1 MAEISTLEG
10 GRGGGGKK
18 EGREEEVLQRFE
30 RERNGSDLNKQGE
43 ANI

>member
-10 GRGGGGKK
+10 GGGGKK

-30 RERNGSDLNKQGE
+30 RERSGSDLNKQGE